1 MKRRHELIEN
11 VCQRGSVYIVR
22 HNFRQRFVEKNKS
35 QGGTVVAW
43 GLVMQLPSADNADHT
58 VAVIREALVW
68 SAPLSTS
75 TNNNMN
81 TQHHVTVVTWGLV
94 TQLPSAD
101 NADQTMKSLSLKCAD
116 CRICIVYYK
125 YILKCNWTRESR
137 QQLAVTTSLKSQ
149 RGYRTT
155 KTLRAYLADVMNFRS

>member
-1 MKRRHELIEN
+1 MRVFALPTTSKRATIAHRGKTSMKRRHGLIEN

-43 GLVMQLPSADNADHT
+43 GLVTQLPSADNADHT
-58 VAVIREALVW
+58 VAVIKEASVP

-81 TQHHVTVVTWGLV
+81 TQHHVTERHSGDLRSSYTAPKCWQCRSHNEIAV
-94 TQLPSAD
+94 TQGCRLQ
-101 NADQTMKSLSLKCAD
+101 NLD
-116 CRICIVYYK
+116 C
-125 YILKCNWTRESR
+125 ILQIHFK
-137 QQLAVTTSLKSQ
+137 
-149 RGYRTT
+149 
-155 KTLRAYLADVMNFRS
+155 M